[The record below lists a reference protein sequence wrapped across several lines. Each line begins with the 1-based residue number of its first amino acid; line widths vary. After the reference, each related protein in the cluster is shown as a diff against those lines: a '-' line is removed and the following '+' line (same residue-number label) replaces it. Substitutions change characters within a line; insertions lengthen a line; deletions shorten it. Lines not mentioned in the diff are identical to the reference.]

1 MGPEKNA
8 FPALT
13 RLAPTARALA
23 ACSKTQ
29 PQSEPWRLQPLER
42 QHRRRIRRPQMVRE
56 GLLLLSIGIAGCIH
70 GAINAPQVP
79 ASFKK
84 QQDRP
89 SGFELF
95 MKRIGRT
102 SEKDA
107 IEDEGRQCL
116 QRFPHIQMPGA
127 REHARKDAS
136 NPRRFKLW
144 WWCQA

>member
-102 SEKDA
+102 SEKNA
-107 IEDEGRQCL
+107 IEDESRQCL
-116 QRFPHIQMPGA
+116 QRQSLLRQRITRRQSREDLLCLGELAIESPG
-127 REHARKDAS
+127 
-136 NPRRFKLW
+136 
-144 WWCQA
+144 